1 MAYNIPIGNWTN
13 HIKKTVHDKITQN
26 YIVNSEGAPDPA
38 YGCYKNF
45 TSTYQCGNGPTKTVN
60 ILGDKIE
67 AGGQSALF
75 DCSEENKVCKDI
87 KLTLKDDGNLVLTD
101 HLNTILWQSNTK
113 STGLALDKYKAA
125 NGKYGRNYLLAGE
138 TLKSGEFIGSPSGNC
153 YLMMIKNTKDCT
165 QNGLQLLYQKT
176 NCSTDDLKNKFGSSS
191 EANGLYTI
199 KKNNIKNVGKV
210 GYIDETQTIHEY
222 PPEMVTYGTS
232 YTFLGNYDSTGKT
245 ISTNDNTDL
254 DKCQTNCNSNAE
266 CSGFVLDN
274 NTCFLKDSSM
284 FPSGIRNPSKTAQLY
299 IRDKEVKNNATCS
312 KIVDPS
318 YASMW
323 DSMPTGDKMSM
334 DTLCGLGAFTQNELI
349 NVEKQGSNLLNYAN
363 TMQNKLNNL
372 INEKQDITN
381 TYNTNNNKF
390 NNDIK
395 NYENMYKNIN
405 KNSTLFDNITAM
417 SKDTKTN
424 MSSQKIKFF
433 LWTNLAIIIAII
445 SIRILR
451 N

>member
-1 MAYNIPIGNWTN
+1 
-13 HIKKTVHDKITQN
+13 
-26 YIVNSEGAPDPA
+26 
-38 YGCYKNF
+38 
-45 TSTYQCGNGPTKTVN
+45 
-60 ILGDKIE
+60 
-67 AGGQSALF
+67 
-75 DCSEENKVCKDI
+75 
-87 KLTLKDDGNLVLTD
+87 
-101 HLNTILWQSNTK
+101 
-113 STGLALDKYKAA
+113 
-125 NGKYGRNYLLAGE
+125 
-138 TLKSGEFIGSPSGNC
+138 
-153 YLMMIKNTKDCT
+153 
-165 QNGLQLLYQKT
+165 
-176 NCSTDDLKNKFGSSS
+176 
-191 EANGLYTI
+191 
-199 KKNNIKNVGKV
+199 
-210 GYIDETQTIHEY
+210 
-222 PPEMVTYGTS
+222 
-232 YTFLGNYDSTGKT
+232 
-245 ISTNDNTDL
+245 
-254 DKCQTNCNSNAE
+254 
-266 CSGFVLDN
+266 
-274 NTCFLKDSSM
+274 M

-445 SIRILR
+445 GIRILR